1 MFKGKTLHKRK
12 SQTRQK
18 RKKKKR
24 PTERGPATTSKSTGA
39 NASLTANA
47 VYVFFGLLLCLWA
60 FFKTPGTYLVV
71 TFDFGNVERLGGP
84 VARYLNLLL
93 LVEPDEL
100 SRGRLDE
107 ILKHFQVRQTFL
119 ARHRQLRVRLLQNR
133 HVMDVNGRL
142 LALEFILLSHNGT
155 KEKENNK

>member
-18 RKKKKR
+18 RKKKKA
-24 PTERGPATTSKSTGA
+24 TERGQQQLHSQLGQMLRSRQTQ
-39 NASLTANA
+39 
-47 VYVFFGLLLCLWA
+47 FMCFGVCCCV
-60 FFKTPGTYLVV
+60 FKTPGTYLVV

-142 LALEFILLSHNGT
+142 LALEFVLLSHNGT